1 MSPYI
6 LILPAVLY
14 LFCTRTLFWL
24 AIWQQKEYRLDRFIA
39 FLKDNPQS
47 LTASLIVIAFSK
59 STLNRPAL
67 TPKALLTA
75 LSTFVLSLFLL
86 LLSPLP
92 LYLSLPIL
100 YLLLPL
106 VIIFSGLPLFI
117 ITQLAAIHYQN
128 QAKNLIKRH
137 QPLIIGITGSYG
149 KTTTKIL
156 LSQLLSQQTS
166 VWHSPKSYNTPLS
179 LPRAIATGYTG
190 QKIVVLEFAAYK
202 QGEIA
207 RLTKLFPPRLAIL
220 TGIAPQH
227 LAIFGNTQ
235 NIIKAKSELPASLP
249 NSASFIFNDR
259 NQLASELAQTFPNL
273 KLIKASSS
281 DLSKPSL
288 DDQGHLSFTLAG
300 QRINTKLL
308 GTHYFTNLHAAI
320 TAAQTFGLG
329 DKQIKAALESF
340 KPGSEFIGLSTTHSG
355 HQLLN
360 DGKTSNPD
368 GFEAAVDLAAHLKAT
383 QKIIITPGIID
394 LGTSSQQI
402 HFDLAKKASAIFD
415 RFIHTGPT
423 QTQIIRHLLGIKYHQ
438 VTSVD
443 QLKAAITN
451 IKPHSLILIE
461 GRIPDTYYQLLKN
474 L

>member
-117 ITQLAAIHYQN
+117 ITQLAAIYYQN
-128 QAKNLIKRH
+128 QAKNLLKRH

-227 LAIFGNTQ
+227 LANLGG
-235 NIIKAKSELPASLP
+235 KS
-249 NSASFIFNDR
+249 
-259 NQLASELAQTFPNL
+259 
-273 KLIKASSS
+273 
-281 DLSKPSL
+281 
-288 DDQGHLSFTLAG
+288 
-300 QRINTKLL
+300 
-308 GTHYFTNLHAAI
+308 
-320 TAAQTFGLG
+320 
-329 DKQIKAALESF
+329 
-340 KPGSEFIGLSTTHSG
+340 
-355 HQLLN
+355 
-360 DGKTSNPD
+360 
-368 GFEAAVDLAAHLKAT
+368 
-383 QKIIITPGIID
+383 
-394 LGTSSQQI
+394 
-402 HFDLAKKASAIFD
+402 
-415 RFIHTGPT
+415 
-423 QTQIIRHLLGIKYHQ
+423 
-438 VTSVD
+438 
-443 QLKAAITN
+443 
-451 IKPHSLILIE
+451 
-461 GRIPDTYYQLLKN
+461 
-474 L
+474 